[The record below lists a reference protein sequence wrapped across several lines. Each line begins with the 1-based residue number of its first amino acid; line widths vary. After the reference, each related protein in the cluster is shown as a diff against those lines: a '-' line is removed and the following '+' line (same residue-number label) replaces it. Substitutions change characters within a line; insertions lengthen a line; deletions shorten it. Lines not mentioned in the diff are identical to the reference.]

1 MSIGHRNKHDTMLF
15 NLSASA
21 LARLMQTHTDTH
33 FIYNEYSSR
42 RTIEQAELMRRCRG
56 RSHSCTP
63 TLRSVLACLTLHLCV
78 GGAVVV
84 VMGGGVGYGMSSI
97 RLYTAPDH
105 QCCILL
111 SRSSPDCLQRDSLE
125 VIHGSVDAI
134 TWLVA

>member
-1 MSIGHRNKHDTMLF
+1 MTQMLF

-33 FIYNEYSSR
+33 SIYNESSSS

-78 GGAVVV
+78 GGRWW
-84 VMGGGVGYGMSSI
+84 GGGLVMAC
-97 RLYTAPDH
+97 RVFVCT
-105 QCCILL
+105 LL
-111 SRSSPDCLQRDSLE
+111 QTINAAFSSPARLQTVYRGIPLRLSTARLMPSLGWWPNGPW
-125 VIHGSVDAI
+125 IQ
-134 TWLVA
+134 